1 METVSVSNEGQSR
14 EIKGLLEKGRSL
26 FRLLEPVSLHSLR
39 KAAFLFLYRSS
50 MLNSLSHTL
59 LLPFQGTATEALQ
72 QALLWTPQQ
81 AAPHVLFLSGFM
93 EMRVRVFQSE

>member
-1 METVSVSNEGQSR
+1 
-14 EIKGLLEKGRSL
+14 
-26 FRLLEPVSLHSLR
+26 
-39 KAAFLFLYRSS
+39 

-59 LLPFQGTATEALQ
+59 LLPFQGRATEALQ